1 MVWFMSRRADH
12 RSGCPVCGKPV
23 VAAHK
28 PFCSTACRD
37 RDLIA
42 WLDGRYAL
50 PGPED
55 ESALDK
61 AEEDR

>member
-1 MVWFMSRRADH
+1 M
-12 RSGCPVCGKPV
+12 CGKPV